1 MIKVAFIGAGSVVF
15 SRNLTGDILS
25 FPEFK
30 DATFSYMD
38 IDRDRL
44 EVGAA
49 LCRKAAKG
57 LGANPKIEATL
68 DRREALRGADFV
80 INMVQ
85 IGGFDSTLVDFE
97 IPRKYGLNFTIADT
111 TGPGGLFRALR
122 TYPMLKGLCADM
134 MQVCPKATL
143 LNYSNPMSMNMQTI
157 TRTSDIRAVGL
168 CHSVQG
174 TFDQLMRYIGED
186 PHDPAIGFLCAG
198 INHMAFYQKME
209 KNGVDLYPRLFAIAD
224 DKITKRENSVRFE
237 LMKRLGYYITESSE
251 HNAEYSA
258 FFIPHGKEMISKFSV
273 PIDEYLR
280 RCDGIVDEF
289 ERMKLLSKNDEP
301 MQHHKSHEYGSTII
315 HSIVTGKPSVVYGN
329 MPNKGAIS
337 NLPATAIAEVP
348 TLVDRAGLQFTTV
361 GELPPQLIG
370 YMQPHVTQHELFIRA
385 ALEGRRD
392 HVYQAA
398 LFDPLTAATMPMD
411 KIVEMCDELIAGHGF
426 EKEGGYLP
434 ALDSK
439 KVMVPTSGKTFNPPT
454 PKQLRASWDAAQT
467 VTDADTVT
475 HWHVIGPFK
484 GDKPDGISLAQKT
497 ALDDDITRA
506 EGAAPDL
513 KATYKSGGQTLKWVK
528 AVAGK
533 RALVNCDEPL
543 GRHNHCLAYGYA
555 EVESIH
561 ARECVMKVG
570 SDDGIQIWL
579 NGKIVHTND
588 AGRGYSAGEDEVPVH
603 LKAGVNHLVIKL
615 SQGLGGWGFG
625 VTVPKPN
632 F

>member
-1 MIKVAFIGAGSVVF
+1 MIKVAMIGAGSVVF

-38 IDRDRL
+38 IDKDRL

-49 LCRKAAKG
+49 LCRKVAKS
-57 LGANPKIEATL
+57 LDANPTIEATL

-111 TGPGGLFRALR
+111 TGPGGFFRALR

-134 MQVCPKATL
+134 MEVCPRATL

-157 TRTSDIRAVGL
+157 TRTSDIAAVGL

-174 TFDQLMRYIGED
+174 TFDRLMRYIDED
-186 PHDPAIGFLCAG
+186 PSKVAFVCAG
-198 INHMAFYQKME
+198 INHMAFYLRVE
-209 KNGVDLYPRLFAIAD
+209 KDGQDLYPRLFEAMQ
-224 DKITKRENSVRFE
+224 KPEVYNSNKVRFE
-237 LMKRLGYYITESSE
+237 LMKRLGHFVTESSE
-251 HNAEYSA
+251 HNAEYCP
-258 FFIPHGKEMISKFSV
+258 FFIPHGADFAAKYDV

-289 ERMKLLSKNDEP
+289 DRMKTLSRNDEP
-301 MQHHKSHEYGSTII
+301 MKHHRSHEYGSTII
-315 HSIVTGKPSVVYGN
+315 HSIVTGTPSVVYGN
-329 MPNKGAIS
+329 MPNRGAIA
-337 NLPATAIAEVP
+337 NLPDSAIAEVP

-398 LFDPLTAATMPMD
+398 LFDPLTAATLTMD
-411 KIVEMCDELIAGHGF
+411 QIVEMCDELIVAHGF
-426 EKEGGYLP
+426 EKDGGYLP
-434 ALDSK
+434 ALDAK
-439 KVMVPTSGKTFNPPT
+439 KTLVATHGGSGKSFAPPT
-454 PKQLRASWDAAQT
+454 AKQLRQSWDNAQKEAM
-467 VTDADTVT
+467 ADNITE
-475 HWHVIGPFK
+475 WHVIGPFK
-484 GDKPDGISLAQKT
+484 TASGKMDLEQVHPIETELLALNGT
-497 ALDDDITRA
+497 
-506 EGAAPDL
+506 PDL
-513 KATYKSGGQTLKWVK
+513 KSAYRDGDKSLKWTK
-528 AVAGK
+528 ATAHKKGAVDLNAALGK
-533 RALVNCDEPL
+533 ATQCN
-543 GRHNHCLAYGYA
+543 AYAYA
-555 EVESIH
+555 EIDSVH
-561 ARECVMKVG
+561 ARECVLKCG
-570 SDDGIQIWL
+570 SDDGLKIWI
-579 NGKIVHTND
+579 NGKLVHTHDGN
-588 AGRGYSAGEDEVPVH
+588 RGYTLNSDQVPAYLQAGINRILVKISQDN
-603 LKAGVNHLVIKL
+603 AGWAF
-615 SQGLGGWGFG
+615 GLA
-625 VTVPKPN
+625 VPKPT